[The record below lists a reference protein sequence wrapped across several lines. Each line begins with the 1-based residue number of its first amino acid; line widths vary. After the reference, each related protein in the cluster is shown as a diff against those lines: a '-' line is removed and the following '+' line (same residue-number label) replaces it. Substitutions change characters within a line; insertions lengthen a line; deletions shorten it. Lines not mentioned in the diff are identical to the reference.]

1 MILYL
6 DKMSDITKNINN
18 VFKKY
23 NLTFSNEYTFIGP
36 VKKYML
42 QRKYS
47 PSYISGID
55 KRFKGYKD
63 IQIMRS
69 FHA

>member
-1 MILYL
+1 MT
-6 DKMSDITKNINN
+6 DITKNITT

-23 NLTFSNEYTFIGP
+23 NLTFSNEYTFIKP
-36 VKKYML
+36 VKKCML

-55 KRFKGYKD
+55 KRFEVYQE
-63 IQIMRS
+63 IQKMRN